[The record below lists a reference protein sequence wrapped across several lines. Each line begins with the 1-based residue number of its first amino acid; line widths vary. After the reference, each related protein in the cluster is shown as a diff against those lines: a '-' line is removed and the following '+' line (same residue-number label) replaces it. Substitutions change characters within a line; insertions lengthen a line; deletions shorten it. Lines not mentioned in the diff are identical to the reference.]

1 MNGAITYASQGGPI
15 VVAEDFKLIGDLFAV
30 GVKSY
35 KGNWN
40 IGDQV
45 VIKQNDEVTAVG
57 IAKMVPEEMI
67 SMNRGVA
74 VEVRHHV

>member
-1 MNGAITYASQGGPI
+1 M
-15 VVAEDFKLIGDLFAV
+15 
-30 GVKSY
+30 
-35 KGNWN
+35 
-40 IGDQV
+40 

>member
-1 MNGAITYASQGGPI
+1 MRVSWARRC
-15 VVAEDFKLIGDLFAV
+15 
-30 GVKSY
+30 
-35 KGNWN
+35 
-40 IGDQV
+40 
-45 VIKQNDEVTAVG
+45 VIRDRNDEVTAVG